1 MQLVDVVVVVV
12 VAVHGEALVGTA
24 DAILVGCGTST
35 FFSASSKIVY
45 MWSFGNDCVTLALG
59 TCDHRVKCQ
68 QIGADGA
75 RVAVEA
81 EVEAKVEEEA
91 LTLAAPQMTT
101 STSSS
106 TQHKTCT

>member
-1 MQLVDVVVVVV
+1 MDVVVVVV

-24 DAILVGCGTST
+24 DAILVGFGT
-35 FFSASSKIVY
+35 FFLASSKIVY
-45 MWSFGNDCVTLALG
+45 IWSFGNDCVTHALG
-59 TCDHRVKCQ
+59 TCCDHRVKCQ
-68 QIGADGA
+68 QTGADGA

-81 EVEAKVEEEA
+81 EVEAKVEVEA

>member
-1 MQLVDVVVVVV
+1 MQLVHVVVVVV

-24 DAILVGCGTST
+24 DAILVGCGT
-35 FFSASSKIVY
+35 FFSASSEIVY

-59 TCDHRVKCQ
+59 TLCDHRVKCQ
-68 QIGADGA
+68 QAGADGA

-81 EVEAKVEEEA
+81 EVEAEVEVEV